1 MIDRLRRAA
10 ALLHPRRLL
19 LAPVVLLGAAHPAAG
34 GQAPQAAP
42 ENGSRPTIVATRMAD
57 GDSITLDGRLDE
69 PVWSRAVAGG
79 DFIQIDPDNGRPAT
93 EKTEIRILF
102 SANAL
107 YIAVTC
113 YDSEPDRVMSYQRR
127 RDEGLPADDK
137 IQMVIDT
144 FLDGRTGYFFELNP
158 QGAMTDA
165 LQSPTDTNRAWDG
178 IWDARVRQSEIGWVL
193 EMELPFQTLNFNPN
207 SDTWGM
213 NFQRTVQRK
222 NEVSIW
228 SGWRRNEG
236 IWRLTNAGRVTGIQ
250 NVSQGRGLDIKPYGV
265 YTSQA
270 SPARGQRTMRGDA
283 SGGLDLFYSPTPFL
297 RTVFT
302 VNTDFAQTEVDQRQ
316 VNLTRYSLFF
326 PEQRDFFL
334 DGANF
339 LDFSSD
345 EGRRAQW
352 NGLGDSDDQVIP
364 FFSRRIGLSADA
376 TPQKI
381 DFGTKVTG
389 QVGAQDVGLLHV
401 RTGEDAG
408 FEREDFTVARVKRR
422 LFAQSYIGGLYTR
435 RDAGIAGADARHTAG
450 LDMSLATSR
459 FRGSQNLE
467 LRAWFL
473 HATRPDAA
481 TGNSAYGAIL
491 DYPNDRWQARFQ
503 TTEVQEHFDPAVG
516 FLRRQNYRRYAPS
529 LQFAPRP
536 RGHRYIRQFRV
547 GANADVMTDRQNDL
561 LNRQIDV
568 TLFSIMMHSSDH
580 VSINASRRQ
589 ERLDAPF
596 RISRGITL
604 PMGAEYD
611 YTRLRIFAR
620 TAERRVLAV
629 NGRYETGDFY
639 SGTRTQRQV
648 NLTVRARPGL
658 IVYLGGEWN
667 AVKLPEGHFTT
678 RLYRLVG
685 ETQLSPFVSLV
696 NDIQYDTQSSTLGWQ
711 ARFRWILTP
720 GNDLYVVY
728 THNWLE
734 QPLLDRFDTL
744 DRRVASKILYTYR
757 F

>member
-1 MIDRLRRAA
+1 M
-10 ALLHPRRLL
+10 
-19 LAPVVLLGAAHPAAG
+19 
-34 GQAPQAAP
+34 
-42 ENGSRPTIVATRMAD
+42 
-57 GDSITLDGRLDE
+57 
-69 PVWSRAVAGG
+69 
-79 DFIQIDPDNGRPAT
+79 
-93 EKTEIRILF
+93 
-102 SANAL
+102 
-107 YIAVTC
+107 YIGVTC
-113 YDSEPDRVMSYQRR
+113 YDSEPNRVLSYQRR

-137 IQMVIDT
+137 IQIMIDT

-178 IWDARVRQSEIGWVL
+178 IWNARVRQSEIGWVL

-207 SDTWGM
+207 SDTWGL

-228 SGWRRNEG
+228 SGWRRTEG
-236 IWRLTNAGRVTGIQ
+236 IWRLTNAGRVTGIRD
-250 NVSQGRGLDIKPYGV
+250 VSQGRGLDIKPYGV
-265 YTSQA
+265 YVSQA
-270 SPARGQRTMRGDA
+270 SPGRGQTAMRGDA
-283 SGGLDLFYSPTPFL
+283 SAGLDLFYSPTPLL

-339 LDFSSD
+339 LDFASD

-352 NGLGDSDDQVIP
+352 SGLGDSDDQVIP

-376 TPQKI
+376 TPQTI

-401 RTGEDAG
+401 RTGEDEG
-408 FEREDFTVARVKRR
+408 FESEDFTVARVKRR
-422 LFAQSYIGGLYTR
+422 LFTQSYIGGLYTR
-435 RDAGIAGADARHTAG
+435 RDARLAGADARHTAG

-473 HATRPDAA
+473 HTTRPDAA
-481 TGNSAYGAIL
+481 KGTSAYGAVL
-491 DYPNDRWQARFQ
+491 DYPNDRWYGRFQ
-503 TTEVQEHFDPAVG
+503 TTEVQENFDPSVG

-536 RGHRYIRQFRV
+536 RSNRYIRQFRF

-580 VSINASRRQ
+580 MSINVSRRQ

-596 RISRGITL
+596 RISRGIVL
-604 PMGAEYD
+604 PTGAEYD
-611 YTRLRIFAR
+611 YSRFRIFAR

-639 SGTRTQRQV
+639 SGTRTERQA

-667 AVKLPEGHFTT
+667 NVRLREGHFTT

-685 ETQLSPFVSLV
+685 ETQFSPFVTLV
-696 NDIQYDTQSSTLGWQ
+696 NDIQYDTQSAVLGWQ
-711 ARFRWILTP
+711 GRFRWIVSP
-720 GNDLYVVY
+720 GNDVYVVY
-728 THNWLE
+728 THNWLDE
-734 QPLLDRFDTL
+734 PLLDRFATL
-744 DRRVASKILYTYR
+744 DRRVASKVLYTYR